1 MSNKNIFPI
10 AIKFIT
16 FNITS
21 HTLKNII
28 RNIKKKKKRIKV
40 QGIVQSYNSIPTYF
54 PPFSNRKI
62 KIKI

>member
-21 HTLKNII
+21 YT
-28 RNIKKKKKRIKV
+28 RKV
-40 QGIVQSYNSIPTYF
+40 QAIVWFYNSIPTYF
-54 PPFSNRKI
+54 STEKYLFFT
-62 KIKI
+62 

>member
-21 HTLKNII
+21 HTLKEKFKPLFGFTIL
-28 RNIKKKKKRIKV
+28 
-40 QGIVQSYNSIPTYF
+40 YFPTYF
-54 PPFSNRKI
+54 PQFFNRKI
-62 KIKI
+62 KKEIQKAYLFFT